1 MSKFLRWTGYV
12 STAIGFV
19 LIILGVV
26 GHICHKCCSAAACSM
41 QPQNCCIHH
50 PGLFGAAISFLVLA
64 IALFI
69 ISDHCCC
76 GCHDQKG
83 GCGCGCG
90 CGDKGE
96 CGCGHGEKGECGCG
110 HDHGHEHEHEHD
122 HEHKEEN
129 K

>member
-1 MSKFLRWTGYV
+1 MSKFLRWTGYI

-19 LIILGVV
+19 LIVLGVV
-26 GHICHKCCSAAACSM
+26 GHFCHKCCSAAACTI
-41 QPQNCCIHH
+41 QPQNCYMHH
-50 PGLFGAAISFLVLA
+50 AGFFGAAISFLVLA

-69 ISDHCCC
+69 ISEHCCC

-90 CGDKGE
+90 EKGECGCGHGEKGE

-110 HDHGHEHEHEHD
+110 HDH
-122 HEHKEEN
+122 EHKAED